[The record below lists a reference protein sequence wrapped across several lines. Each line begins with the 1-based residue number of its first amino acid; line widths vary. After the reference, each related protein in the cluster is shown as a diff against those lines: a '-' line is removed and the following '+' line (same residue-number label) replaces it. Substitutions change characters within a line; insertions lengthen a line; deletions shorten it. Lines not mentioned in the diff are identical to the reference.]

1 MNQSWPILILF
12 HHLPER
18 SNGIYVKPVRLAR
31 LEQKS
36 NVGPPE
42 CRVGML
48 TTYFGSFK
56 FKPKMW
62 REKLKAENI
71 VRWTKRG

>member
-31 LEQKS
+31 LEQKL

-42 CRVGML
+42 CGVGML
-48 TTYFGSFK
+48 TTYLTAS
-56 FKPKMW
+56 
-62 REKLKAENI
+62 LVQSNLN
-71 VRWTKRG
+71 